1 MPIVSTSS
9 ISVAPEGLD
18 ELPEVFGH
26 FLGKCQQWSEVHII
40 LYCGSS
46 FFVGALLLRFHFNMP
61 LLSIDRAT
69 RSFFLH
75 NTRVYNIYIWLKK
88 RC

>member
-1 MPIVSTSS
+1 MSFRKYSDISLENVNSGLKFILFYIV
-9 ISVAPEGLD
+9 D
-18 ELPEVFGH
+18 H
-26 FLGKCQQWSEVHII
+26 H
-40 LYCGSS
+40 

-69 RSFFLH
+69 RSFFFLH
-75 NTRVYNIYIWLKK
+75 NTRVYNIYIWFKK